1 MADVARTLIAQT
13 RLRVGDLVR
22 ARIMKSFVAG
32 VAVNAIG
39 AGMVDLN
46 KEWSANSS
54 SWVTVV

>member
-1 MADVARTLIAQT
+1 MADVVCILIAQT

-22 ARIMKSFVAG
+22 ARIMKSLVTG

-46 KEWSANSS
+46 KEWGANSS